1 MGNEVVRL
9 KGVSL
14 MSWGLE
20 TVWAPR
26 DTDGEVNKLLA
37 CDNCYLIG
45 EFNHGGS
52 VEHEKL
58 S

>member
-1 MGNEVVRL
+1 MGNEGVRL

-20 TVWAPR
+20 TVLAPR

-37 CDNCYLIG
+37 
-45 EFNHGGS
+45 
-52 VEHEKL
+52 
-58 S
+58 